1 MENFFNSI
9 FSGTLQVGPFFLMV
23 GVSLAVGIL
32 YSYLVSFKVK
42 SSPRFYII
50 TAILPTII
58 AMIIALVNG
67 NIGTGIAIAG
77 AFSLIRFR
85 SAQGSSEEIGTIF
98 ITMASGLAFGMGYLA
113 YGAIFMIVMGLVYVG
128 LTYLPIFSHQKANQ
142 ERMLQITIPED
153 LNYHD
158 VFEDILNHYTSFHE
172 LLKAK
177 TTNMGSMYKLSY
189 KIKLK
194 NPKEEKEMIDELRV
208 KNGNLDIA
216 VETYETYRVANNS
229 L

>member
-113 YGAIFMIVMGLVYVG
+113 YGAIFMIVMGLVYLG
-128 LTYLPIFSHQKANQ
+128 LTYLPIFSHKKANQ